1 MVQRAPA
8 NIISNWYYLLE
19 DFQTSAQD
27 FYKSVEAAIQKRE
40 IPDIKI
46 ERIDYKEGGMFSAKR
61 EYLRIRRKEYIYD
74 ICAAPFGKGFFFSW
88 WLGETPS
95 GCLAFLMGI
104 PFLNLMVDWVA
115 APVTYFK
122 IDTAHMFQE
131 SVRAAVNEV
140 IDELTKAKGVRQM
153 TELERKPISRDF
165 FQG

>member
-1 MVQRAPA
+1 MARIPENV
-8 NIISNWYYLLE
+8 ISNWYYMVE
-19 DFQTSAQD
+19 EFQTSSQE
-27 FYKSVEAAIQKRE
+27 FYKSVEAAIKRRE

-95 GCLAFLMGI
+95 GCLAFLMNI
-104 PFLNLMVDWVA
+104 PVLNLLVHWLA

-122 IDTAHMFQE
+122 IDTALMFQE

-140 IDELTKAKGVRQM
+140 IDEMIKAKGVRQM
-153 TELERKPISRDF
+153 TELEKKPISRGF